1 MFGSVKSNAIRRS
14 SNAIR
19 RSEQLKIPRY
29 ITTRVN
35 EVYPVK
41 KSSERCRVFNGD
53 QKAKVGKL
61 LNYVF
66 HALILKYF
74 VMGVLLTDVVFILT
88 L

>member
-1 MFGSVKSNAIRRS
+1 MRS
-14 SNAIR
+14 
-19 RSEQLKIPRY
+19 RY

-53 QKAKVGKL
+53 EKAKVGKL